1 MIFGIFETIIL
12 VHKQKNIILL
22 IGVRKKC
29 YITIWCKIVNIY
41 DSYYHGKKH
50 LVLIRDNLVQ
60 DRDKFGAKPE
70 KIQEIF
76 GAKSKQFCPSF
87 QRFGVILVQKQN

>member
-12 VHKQKNIILL
+12 VQKQKNIILL

-29 YITIWCKIVNIY
+29 YITIWCKIDINY
-41 DSYYHGKKH
+41 DSYYRGKKH
-50 LVLIRDNLVQ
+50 LVLISDDLVQ
-60 DRDKFGAKPE
+60 DRDKYGAKAE

-76 GAKSKQFCPSF
+76 GAKSK
-87 QRFGVILVQKQN
+87 